1 MKRQWEPEEL
11 IEQFILTPK
20 ELAILPE
27 AITNANPS
35 SRLGF
40 AVLLKFFQ
48 VDARFPQHPVEV
60 PKTVVN
66 FIAQQLQLT
75 EEDYRRYQ
83 WSGRTTK
90 THRAQIRTF
99 LGFRP
104 ITQSD
109 KQSMKAWL
117 IETMLPLGLSF
128 EALKAQVYQRFRQ
141 LKIEPPAWKQL
152 ERLMRSAARTHER
165 EFCRQIA
172 AQLSTETCKN
182 LDALLDTES
191 PLTDETGHFH
201 QSQLNR
207 LKTDP
212 GRLGLNSLLAE
223 IEKLQ
228 SIRALDLPRALFTQV
243 TPKLVQQY
251 RRRASTEPPREL
263 RRHPVAIR
271 YTLVTAFC
279 WQREQEIIDSLVTLL
294 VQIVHRL
301 SLNAE
306 RRVERELI
314 ATFKHIPRKEALLVK
329 IAVASLQHPEQAVKE
344 VVYPVANPETLQAL
358 IDEQTTGETY
368 QEKVHTRIRSSYLHH
383 YRRMVP
389 AILETLT
396 FRSNNEQH
404 QPVIAALAL
413 LNRYRDSNQRYYHS
427 DEELIIDGVLPNDWS
442 ELIGEP
448 DDAGEIHINRVNYEI
463 CVLQALRDKLRC
475 RAIWVE
481 GGRRY
486 GNPEQDLPPDFAAHR
501 QVYYQELNQPLAAD
515 AFIEQLQQTLQTALS
530 TLDSGMP
537 KNPGVRILERKNGW
551 ISLSPLAPQPEP
563 PNLLKLKGE
572 INRRWPLTGLLE
584 MLKETDL
591 RVNFTEQF
599 ETAATRENL
608 DRHLLQRRLLLC
620 LYGLGTNTGLQRVCA
635 GVGNETYGNLLYV
648 KRHYIHQEHL
658 RNAIAKVVNAV
669 LQVRMAAIWGQ
680 GTSACASDSKQFGAW
695 DQNLM
700 TEWHQRYGG
709 RGVMIYWH
717 VEKKSVCIYSQLKTC
732 SSSEVAAML
741 EGLLRHN
748 TEMTVERNYVDTHGQ
763 SEIAFAFCHLLGFD
777 LMPRLKRIGVQR
789 LYLPETG
796 TKAAYPH
803 LQPVLNR
810 AINWELIRQQYDQM
824 IKYATALRLGT
835 AETEVILKQFNR
847 SETQHP
853 THRALTELGRAVKTI
868 FLCRYLHSG
877 ALRQEIQEG
886 LNVVERWNGAN
897 DFIFYGRNGEFASNR
912 RDQQE
917 LSALALHLLQ
927 ISMVYVN
934 TLMIQRVLSEP
945 DWMAQMQPEDWRAL
959 TPLLWHH
966 VTPYGAFHLDFSER
980 LDLDLGASNL
990 MSA

>member
-11 IEQFILTPK
+11 IEQFILTPA
-20 ELAILPE
+20 ELALLPE
-27 AITNANPS
+27 DLTNANPS
-35 SRLGF
+35 NRLGF

-48 VDARFPQHPVEV
+48 VEARFPQHPVEV
-60 PKTVVN
+60 PKMVVH
-66 FIAQQLQLT
+66 FIAQQLKLA
-75 EEDYRRYQ
+75 EEDYRGYS
-83 WSGRTTK
+83 WSGGRFK
-90 THRAQIRTF
+90 AHRHQVRTF

-104 ITQSD
+104 ITQAD
-109 KQSMKAWL
+109 KQQMKTWL
-117 IETMLPLGLSF
+117 MKDVLPLGLSF
-128 EALKAQVYQRFRQ
+128 EAIKAQVYQRLRQ
-141 LKIEPPAWKQL
+141 FQLEPPTRKEL
-152 ERLMRSAARTHER
+152 ERLMRSAARSHEQD
-165 EFCRQIA
+165 FCRQIT
-172 AQLSTETCKN
+172 AQLSAQTCKN

-191 PLTDETGHFH
+191 PLTDEPEYFR
-201 QSQLNR
+201 QSQLNH

-223 IEKLQ
+223 IDKLK
-228 SIRALDLPRALFTQV
+228 SLRALGLPNPLFTLV
-243 TPKLVQQY
+243 APKLVQQY
-251 RRRASTEPPREL
+251 RRRASTEFPRDL
-263 RRHPVAIR
+263 RRHPAAIR
-271 YTLVTAFC
+271 YTLVAAFC
-279 WQREQEIIDSLVTLL
+279 WQRQHEIIDSLVTLL
-294 VQIVHRL
+294 IQIVHRL

-306 RRVERELI
+306 RRVERELV
-314 ATFKHIPRKEALLVK
+314 AAFKRVPRKESLLLK
-329 IAVASLQHPEQAVKE
+329 IAIASLQSPEGAVKE
-344 VVYPVANPETLQAL
+344 VVYPVAGPETLQAL
-358 IDEQTTGETY
+358 IDEQTTGATY

-389 AILETLT
+389 AILETLN
-396 FRSNNEQH
+396 FHSNNEQH

-413 LNRYRDSNQRYYHS
+413 LNRYRDSTSRNYDP
-427 DEELIIDGVLPNDWS
+427 DEELVIDGVLPTDWI

-448 DDAGEIHINRVNYEI
+448 DDQGEVHINRVNYEI
-463 CVLQALRDKLRC
+463 CVLQALREKLRSQ
-475 RAIWVE
+475 AIWVE

-486 GNPEQDLPPDFAAHR
+486 SNPEQDLPQDFDAHR
-501 QVYYQELNQPLAAD
+501 QVYYQELKQPLAAD
-515 AFIEQLQQTLQTALS
+515 AFVEQLQQTMQTALR
-530 TLDSGMP
+530 TLDRGLP

-551 ISLSPLAPQPEP
+551 ISVSPLAAQPEP
-563 PNLLKLKGE
+563 LNLLKLKRE
-572 INRRWPLTGLLE
+572 INHRWPLTGLLE

-591 RVNFTEQF
+591 RVNFTQQF
-599 ETAATRENL
+599 ETTATRENL
-608 DRHLLQRRLLLC
+608 ERSLLQRRLLLC

-635 GVGNETYGNLLYV
+635 GVGDETDRNLLYV

-658 RNAIAKVVNAV
+658 RNAIAQVVNAV
-669 LQVRMAAIWGQ
+669 LQVRIADIWGE

-748 TEMTVERNYVDTHGQ
+748 TEMTVERNYVDSHGQ
-763 SEIAFAFCHLLGFD
+763 SEMAFAFCHLLGFD

-789 LYLPETG
+789 LYLPAPG
-796 TKAAYPH
+796 TKADYPN
-803 LQPVLNR
+803 LQPVLQR

-835 AETEVILKQFNR
+835 AETDVILKQFNR
-847 SETQHP
+847 SETKHP
-853 THRALTELGRAVKTI
+853 THQALSELGRAVKTI
-868 FLCRYLHSG
+868 FLCRYLHSV

-897 DFIFYGRNGEFASNR
+897 DFIFYGRSGEFASNR

-927 ISMVYVN
+927 ISLVYVN

-945 DWMAQMQPEDWRAL
+945 EWMAQMQSEDLRAL
-959 TPLLWHH
+959 TPLLWQH
-966 VTPYGAFHLDFSER
+966 VTPYGAFRLDLSER
-980 LDLDLGASNL
+980 LDLDLPAIGGI
-990 MSA
+990 SA

>member
-11 IEQFILTPK
+11 IEQFILMPA

-27 AITNANPS
+27 AVTNANAS
-35 SRLGF
+35 NRLGF

-48 VDARFPQHPVEV
+48 VEARFPQSPVET
-60 PKTVVN
+60 PKVVVA

-75 EEDYRRYQ
+75 EEDYRHDN

-104 ITQSD
+104 IAQSD
-109 KQSMKAWL
+109 KSLMKTWL
-117 IETMLPLGLSF
+117 MEEVLPLGLSF
-128 EALKAQVYQRFRQ
+128 DALKAQVYQRFRQ
-141 LKIEPPAWKQL
+141 LKIEPPVWKEL
-152 ERLMRSAARTHER
+152 ERLIRSAARAYDR
-165 EFCRQIA
+165 EFCRGIA
-172 AQLSTETCKN
+172 SQLSAQTGKN

-191 PLTDETGHFH
+191 PLADETGHFR
-201 QSQLNR
+201 QSQLNQIKR
-207 LKTDP
+207 DP

-223 IEKLQ
+223 IDKLHCIQ
-228 SIRALDLPRALFTQV
+228 ALGLPDSLFTSV
-243 TPKLVQQY
+243 APKLVQQY

-263 RRHPVAIR
+263 RRHPSAIR
-271 YTLVTAFC
+271 YTLVAAFC
-279 WQREQEIIDSLVTLL
+279 WQRKQDIIDGLVTLL
-294 VQIVHRL
+294 VQMVHRL

-306 RRVERELI
+306 RRVERELV
-314 ATFKHIPRKEALLVK
+314 AAFKRVPRKEALLLK
-329 IAVASLQHPEQAVKE
+329 IAVAPLQHPDDTVKE
-344 VVYPVANPETLQAL
+344 VVYPVADPETLQAL
-358 IDEQTTGETY
+358 VDEQTTGDTY
-368 QEKVHTRIRSSYLHH
+368 QDKVYTHIRASYLHH

-389 AILETLT
+389 AILDTLH

-404 QPVIAALAL
+404 QPVMTALTL
-413 LNRYRDSNQRYYHS
+413 LHRYRDSTRRYY
-427 DEELIIDGVLPNDWS
+427 DADADLVMEGVLPDDWP
-442 ELIGEP
+442 ERLGEP
-448 DDAGEIHINRVNYEI
+448 DDTGEIRINRVNYEI
-463 CVLQALRDKLRC
+463 CVLQALREKLRS

-486 GNPEQDLPPDFAAHR
+486 GNPEQDLPQDFDAHR
-501 QVYYQELNQPLAAD
+501 QVYYQELKQPLEAET
-515 AFIEQLQQTLQTALS
+515 FVEPLKQTLQTSLS
-530 TLDSGMP
+530 TLDSGLP

-551 ISLSPLAPQPEP
+551 ISVSPLAAQPEP
-563 PNLLKLKGE
+563 PNLQKLKQE
-572 INRRWPLTGLLE
+572 INHRWPLTGLLD

-591 RVNFTEQF
+591 RINFTESF
-599 ETAATRENL
+599 ETAATRETL
-608 DRHLLQRRLLLC
+608 DRNLLQRRLLLC

-635 GVGNETYGNLLYV
+635 GVGDEAYSNLLYV
-648 KRHYIHQEHL
+648 KRHYLHQEHL

-669 LQVRMAAIWGQ
+669 LNVRMAPIWGE

-748 TEMTVERNYVDTHGQ
+748 SEMTVERNYVDTHGQ
-763 SEIAFAFCHLLGFD
+763 SEIAFAFCHLLGFE

-789 LYLPETG
+789 LYLPEPG
-796 TKAAYPH
+796 TKAAYPN

-847 SETQHP
+847 SETKHP
-853 THRALTELGRAVKTI
+853 THQALSELGRAVKTI
-868 FLCRYLHSG
+868 FLCRYLQSV

-897 DFIFYGRNGEFASNR
+897 DFIFYGRSSEFASNR
-912 RDQQE
+912 HDQQE

-927 ISMVYVN
+927 ISMVYIN

-945 DWMAQMQPEDWRAL
+945 EWMTQMQPEDLRAL
-959 TPLLWHH
+959 TPLLWQH
-966 VTPYGAFHLDFSER
+966 VTPYGAFRLDLGER
-980 LDLDLGASNL
+980 LDLDPHDVQGG
-990 MSA
+990 SA